1 MPLASLIAPPHN
13 HDTISRHQL
22 MHECALIQQ
31 RLATLHNLAAHHP
44 AFLDLAPLKSTASN
58 GPLTI
63 ELPRFIFLGPQTGAD
78 PLRIAI
84 FAGLHGDEPE
94 GVLAALELLERC
106 ARQPALAEGYCLY
119 VYPLCNPTGL
129 AAGTRESASG
139 RDLNREFWRGSA
151 EPEVQLLEA
160 ELRSHRL
167 HGLIALHT
175 DDTSPGF
182 YGYASG
188 ASLSEHLLPPA
199 LAAAEKFVPL
209 NRATI
214 IDGFPARD
222 GIIREGFP
230 GVLHG
235 PPDQSPQPFDVI
247 LESPRAG
254 ALPAKLEALAQA
266 VLTLLAEYRQFI
278 AYAANL

>member
-1 MPLASLIAPPHN
+1 MKLATLQNDAQN

-22 MHECALIQQ
+22 MSEVALIRK
-31 RLATLHNLAAHHP
+31 RLSHLEDLAEHHTG
-44 AFLDLAPLKSTASN
+44 FLDAS
-58 GPLTI
+58 PLTALA
-63 ELPRFIFLGPQTGAD
+63 EKGQEVRLPHFVFLGPRAGTD
-78 PLRIAI
+78 PLRIGI

-94 GVLAALELLERC
+94 GVLAALEILQRC
-106 ARQPALAEGYCLY
+106 AAQPDLAEGYCLY
-119 VYPLCNPTGL
+119 VYPLCNPSGL
-129 AAGTRESASG
+129 EAGTRESVSG
-139 RDLNREFWRGSA
+139 KDLNREFWRNSR
-151 EPEVQLLEA
+151 EPEVRLLEQ

-167 HGLIALHT
+167 HGIIALHT

-199 LAAAEKFVPL
+199 LAAAERFVPI
-209 NRATI
+209 NRSCI
-214 IDGFPARD
+214 IDGFPAKD

-235 PPDQSPQPFDVI
+235 PPEQSPQPFDVI
-247 LESPRAG
+247 LESPRKG
-254 ALPAKLEALAQA
+254 DLENKLEALVDAS
-266 VLTLLAEYRQFI
+266 LTVLAEYRQFI

>member
-1 MPLASLIAPPHN
+1 
-13 HDTISRHQL
+13 
-22 MHECALIQQ
+22 MHEGAIMRE
-31 RLATLHNLAAHHP
+31 RLRQLEAAAANHSH
-44 AFLDLAPLKSTASN
+44 FLDISPLKGTGIQGHSVT
-58 GPLTI
+58 
-63 ELPRFIFLGPQTGAD
+63 LPRFIFLGPRAGVE
-78 PLRIAI
+78 PWRIGI

-94 GVLAALELLERC
+94 GVLAALELLMRC
-106 ARQPALAEGYCLY
+106 AREPELAEGYCLY
-119 VYPLCNPTGL
+119 VYPMCNPTGL
-129 AAGTRESASG
+129 ATGRRESASG
-139 RDLNREFWRGSA
+139 KDLNREFWRDSA
-151 EPEVQLLEA
+151 EPEVRLLEG
-160 ELRSHRL
+160 ELRAHRL

-199 LAAAEKFVPL
+199 LAAAEQWIPI
-209 NRATI
+209 NRASL
-214 IDGFPARD
+214 IDGFPAQD

-235 PPDQSPQPFDVI
+235 PPEQTPQPFDVI

-254 ALPAKLEALAQA
+254 ELQAKLEAMVAA
-266 VLTLLAEYRQFI
+266 TLTLLAEYRQFI

>member
-1 MPLASLIAPPHN
+1 MKLATLTSPEHN
-13 HDTISRHQL
+13 HDKASRHQL
-22 MHECALIQQ
+22 MREWVLIRQ
-31 RLATLHNLAAHHP
+31 RLGQLEAEAARHP
-44 AFLDLAPLKSTASN
+44 SFLDLSPLKLSENQGRAIT
-58 GPLTI
+58 
-63 ELPRFIFLGPQTGAD
+63 LPRFIFLGPRAGTE
-78 PLRIAI
+78 PLRIGI

-94 GVLAALELLERC
+94 GVLAALELLRRC
-106 ARQPALAEGYCLY
+106 AREPELAEGYCLH
-119 VYPLCNPTGL
+119 VYPLCNPSGL

-139 RDLNREFWRGSA
+139 KDLNREFWRNSS
-151 EPEVQLLEA
+151 EPEVRILEA
-160 ELRSHRL
+160 ELRAHRL

-199 LAAAEKFVPL
+199 LAAAEPWMPI
-209 NRATI
+209 NRASC

-222 GIIREGFP
+222 GIIREGFV

-235 PPDQSPQPFDVI
+235 PPEQTPQPFDVI

-254 ALPAKLEALAQA
+254 ALQPKLEALVNAT
-266 VLTLLAEYRQFI
+266 LTLLAEYRQFI